1 MEIVGR
7 AIRKTPATGTE
18 GTMAASYAGMGGED
32 LTSAGGGAAT
42 FGLAASTSASTQ
54 VIKALAGRIMAV
66 LCVSAGTATTP
77 VQFFDNTATA
87 SGTVIGAVPGSA
99 TVTGASFL
107 FAMPAANGI
116 VVQQVANGPGLTVS
130 YY

>member
-1 MEIVGR
+1 MEISGR
-7 AIRKTPATGTE
+7 AIRKTPATATE
-18 GTMAASYAGMGGED
+18 GTLTAAYAGVGGED
-32 LTSAGGGAAT
+32 LSSAGGGVATAVVAAT
-42 FGLAASTSASTQ
+42 TAATA

-66 LCVSAGTATTP
+66 LCTAAGTGTTP

-99 TVTGASFL
+99 TVTGIPFV
-107 FAMPAANGI
+107 FAFPAANGI